1 MALILSIETAT
12 EVCSVAISDQN
23 GILALKEN
31 AGANEHSAQLTVFV
45 QNVLHEAGLSI
56 NALDA
61 IAVSMGPGSY
71 TGLRIGV
78 SAAKG
83 FCYALDKPLIAV
95 STLKAMALHAREI
108 YPELNEENVLLCP
121 MIDARRMEVYSALY
135 NNRLETVREVDAII
149 LADDSFQDFKDFRI
163 ALFGNGAEKTKEL
176 FRNQDYIVYPG
187 PLQASASSIASLAMD
202 RFLASDFVDTA
213 YFEPMYLKDFIAGKP
228 KVKGLH

>member
-45 QNVLHEAGLSI
+45 QKVLHETGLSI
-56 NALDA
+56 NSMDA

-83 FCYALDKPLIAV
+83 FCYALDKPLIAI
-95 STLKAMALHAREI
+95 STLKAMAMHAQEI
-108 YPELNEENVLLCP
+108 YPGLNEENVLLCP

-135 NNRLETVREVDAII
+135 GNNLETVRPVDAII
-149 LADDSFQDFKDFRI
+149 LTEDSFQDFKDFRI
-163 ALFGNGAEKTKEL
+163 ALFGNGAEKTREL
-176 FRNQDYIVYPG
+176 FKDKDYILYPG
-187 PLQASASSIASLAMD
+187 PLHATASSIASLAWEK
-202 RFLASDFVDTA
+202 FLASDFEDTA